1 MSEVTELLRG
11 AKMMKNGCEK
21 LARTSYNSMEWGILD
36 CTLLQVQ
43 GEGELHLQGT
53 AEQAQ
58 ELIEELAEA
67 YAEQKVR
74 GFYGEISKELGLE
87 SGAMTPHQEVRQE
100 ELIKEYILQNL

>member
-21 LARTSYNSMEWGILD
+21 LARTSYNSMEWGILE
-36 CTLLQVQ
+36 CTLLQ
-43 GEGELHLQGT
+43 GEGELHLEGT
-53 AEQAQ
+53 AEKAQ

-67 YAEQKVR
+67 YAEQKAR

-87 SGAMTPHQEVRQE
+87 SGAMTPHQEVKQE